1 MITFKIIQG
10 NLRNPVFGTW
20 TSSSTFFIEADI
32 PNFIP
37 RNKLL
42 SLEELKQLVSEKKYF
57 NLSEKTTSYI
67 PLSTEVVNKEIIQRL
82 YKLGTG
88 VKLIIGKGNY
98 NTSDSTINYKTS
110 DIILSN
116 SIKVY
121 INEGLLIKKEIKSEN
136 ISNGIIKIE
145 LKNKIKIEQ
154 PIEICYYTPSIIVH
168 DNNSL
173 CQQRREIFS
182 ERVLKSW
189 ILNPKHFPG
198 RNGFGSK
205 FDGKLLSKYFSYL
218 IDDNHL
224 MDYVV

>member
-1 MITFKIIQG
+1 MG
-10 NLRNPVFGTW
+10 LGHLLLR
-20 TSSSTFFIEADI
+20 FFIEADI

-42 SLEELKQLVSEKKYF
+42 SLEDLKQLISEKKYF

-67 PLSTEVVNKEIIQRL
+67 PLFTEVVNKEIIQKL

-88 VKLIIGKGNY
+88 VKLSIGKGNY
-98 NTSDSTINYKTS
+98 NTSDSTISYKTS

-116 SIKVY
+116 SIKVF
-121 INEGLLIKKEIKSEN
+121 INKGLLIEKEIKSKD

-145 LKNKIKIEQ
+145 LKNKIKTEQ
-154 PIEICYYTPSIIVH
+154 IDICYYTPGIIVH
-168 DNNSL
+168 DSDSL
-173 CQQRREIFS
+173 YQQRREIFS

-189 ILNPKHFPG
+189 ILNPKHFPE
-198 RNGFGSK
+198 RTQNVFGGK